1 MIEDRA
7 LDEAASTPIYRYR
20 SVIEDELQTASSLL
34 QRNTIEE
41 CLPFLEYGE
50 EHDPNTSDLDKP
62 QSIELFKEAHVSFV
76 QDALGQYPSGYVV
89 MDASRPWTLYWSLLS
104 LYLLDEDV
112 ELYRAR

>member
-1 MIEDRA
+1 MTKDRA

-20 SVIEDELQTASSLL
+20 SAIEDEFQTASSLL

-41 CLPFLEYGE
+41 CLPFLDSGQQ
-50 EHDPNTSDLDKP
+50 HDANTSNLSKP
-62 QSIELFKEAHVSFV
+62 QIGLFKEAHVSFV

-112 ELYRAR
+112 RPYRAR